1 MSHNVD
7 NGSSE
12 NAGIVMY
19 RNVRDTIRTHF
30 AETNGAGA
38 FLEAP
43 LQAYYGIQG
52 SIATQCC
59 MFVIDF
65 AHKYF

>member
-1 MSHNVD
+1 MMSHDIDNV
-7 NGSSE
+7 SSE

-19 RNVRDTIRTHF
+19 RNVKDTIRTHF

-43 LQAYYGIQG
+43 LHAYYGKQ
-52 SIATQCC
+52 
-59 MFVIDF
+59 
-65 AHKYF
+65 